1 MENTQLTVTDL
12 ASMQALIEAACS
24 RGAFRAN
31 EMRQV
36 GELYDK
42 LSKFLS
48 LVTPPTDSESNQPA
62 EPPTH
67 QGEENA

>member
-1 MENTQLTVTDL
+1 MENIQLTIADL
-12 ASMQALIEAACS
+12 ASMQALIEAACT

-42 LSKFLS
+42 LANFLS
-48 LVTPPTDSESNQPA
+48 SLTPPESDTNQTA
-62 EPPTH
+62 ETPTP
-67 QGEENA
+67 QGEANA

>member
-12 ASMQALIEAACS
+12 ASMQALIEAACN
-24 RGAFRAN
+24 RGAFKAN

-42 LSKFLS
+42 LTGFLAS
-48 LVTPPTDSESNQPA
+48 LTSPESDQTPTP
-62 EPPTH
+62 
-67 QGEENA
+67 QGEANA

>member
-1 MENTQLTVTDL
+1 MENTQLTIADL
-12 ASMQALIEAACS
+12 ASMQALIEAACT

-42 LSKFLS
+42 LASFLS
-48 LVTPPTDSESNQPA
+48 SLTPPESDPNQTA
-62 EPPTH
+62 ETPTP
-67 QGEENA
+67 QGEANA